1 MIFTIEMS
9 EQISAQKGGY
19 SLFNYA
25 VNMEKVKWGMTFN
38 NVVKKK
44 KLSSFSRKPVTFDS
58 VLLD

>member
-1 MIFTIEMS
+1 MS

-25 VNMEKVKWGMTFN
+25 VNTEKVKWGMTLN

-44 KLSSFSRKPVTFDS
+44 TFI
-58 VLLD
+58 LL